1 MEIDHVYELVHHL
14 SERCEFDRTAQ
25 LKGLG
30 KVAKAVE
37 KLEWVGEGLDRIEGR
52 LNGSWAAEPSTNEG
66 DEEDAWLVLWIAGT
80 RFNNFVGLGIVIS
93 TVVSILTLACL
104 LIYAGRMCRRQKLK
118 GLAQVHTRTE
128 WEQMKGMAQVS
139 LPNCANLSD
148 GIRVSNLSFAGQL
161 HPRGSPE
168 RDSHRR
174 PWTLHWRR
182 RWRLPT
188 ARLGG
193 DAGDDDW

>member
-1 MEIDHVYELVHHL
+1 MMEVDHVYELVHHL

-30 KVAKAVE
+30 KVAEAVE

-148 GIRVSNLSFAGQL
+148 DIRVNKLSFCRL
-161 HPRGSPE
+161 TSPWWE
-168 RDSHRR
+168 
-174 PWTLHWRR
+174 P
-182 RWRLPT
+182 
-188 ARLGG
+188 
-193 DAGDDDW
+193 